1 MRFRN
6 IPIRNIISEAMNTG
20 GIIIDVR
27 TKAEFDSGHIPLA
40 LNVPLDTIKSK
51 NYRLPKS
58 KTLLVYCMH
67 GGSSAVA
74 AKRLFDDGYDV
85 VNAVGGLKQYR
96 GALSRS

>member
-51 NYRLPKS
+51 NYRLPS
-58 KTLLVYCMH
+58 GYLMTAMMLLMPW
-67 GGSSAVA
+67 A
-74 AKRLFDDGYDV
+74 D
-85 VNAVGGLKQYR
+85 
-96 GALSRS
+96 

>member
-67 GGSSAVA
+67 
-74 AKRLFDDGYDV
+74 
-85 VNAVGGLKQYR
+85 
-96 GALSRS
+96 

>member
-67 GGSSAVA
+67 EEAV
-74 AKRLFDDGYDV
+74 LWLPSGYLMTAMMLLMPWAD
-85 VNAVGGLKQYR
+85 
-96 GALSRS
+96 

>member
-1 MRFRN
+1 MMF
-6 IPIRNIISEAMNTG
+6 G
-20 GIIIDVR
+20 
-27 TKAEFDSGHIPLA
+27 
-40 LNVPLDTIKSK
+40 
-51 NYRLPKS
+51 PKS

-85 VNAVGGLKQYR
+85 VNAVGGLKQYK